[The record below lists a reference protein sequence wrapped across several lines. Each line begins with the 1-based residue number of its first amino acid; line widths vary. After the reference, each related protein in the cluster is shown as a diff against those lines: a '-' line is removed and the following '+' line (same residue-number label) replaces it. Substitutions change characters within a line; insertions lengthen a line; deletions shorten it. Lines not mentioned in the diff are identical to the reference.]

1 MSLGNQ
7 IRYIKDKAEQIDL
20 NVLFENPATYYSDLV
35 ELIGHIK
42 LIEEPTMINIKDIKD
57 KVYEG

>member
-1 MSLGNQ
+1 M
-7 IRYIKDKAEQIDL
+7 AEQIDL
-20 NVLFENPATYYSDLV
+20 NVLFENPETYFSDLV
-35 ELIGHIK
+35 ELIGQIK